1 MKRGPEVSEMGC
13 GAGARD
19 VMITGMG
26 FCLPGI
32 DRPVC
37 TAADLWEVAS
47 EGRSCLTYDGIYHG
61 SVRITKEE
69 LSRRVPGI
77 PGAFS
82 KHFTKA
88 QWFGLVSLAEA
99 SAN

>member
-1 MKRGPEVSEMGC
+1 
-13 GAGARD
+13 
-19 VMITGMG
+19 MITGMG

-77 PGAFS
+77 PGGMADRLGSLGGERGRQEFS
-82 KHFTKA
+82 A
-88 QWFGLVSLAEA
+88 GR
-99 SAN
+99 SARVV